1 MTRHYIVAS
10 LGRGRHTATHTFEH
24 SPTKQRFGYPHHET
38 GVCPISARGPECEAR
53 DVFVKPSLF
62 RPYRAAVEVGML
74 VFLYAVYEAVRGA
87 GDASLSV
94 ARDHTSDI
102 VALERVL
109 HMFSERTVQEWSR
122 GVPYLP
128 ALLGVAYM
136 TLHFGATALAVRWVY
151 RERPQAFPLVRTT
164 LIASTALAL
173 AGYVLYPAAPPRLAG
188 LGFSDTVT
196 THTGLNLSSDLLGS
210 FYNPTAAVPSLHF
223 GYALIVGVVLLTLAH
238 RWWVRV
244 LGAVYPAFMLFDIV
258 ATANHFW
265 FDAAAG
271 GAVVVAGWWIARAL
285 LRGSPAAPQL
295 QAVPA

>member
-1 MTRHYIVAS
+1 M
-10 LGRGRHTATHTFEH
+10 
-24 SPTKQRFGYPHHET
+24 
-38 GVCPISARGPECEAR
+38 
-53 DVFVKPSLF
+53 FVKPSLF

>member
-1 MTRHYIVAS
+1 MLVVLMLSSTVA
-10 LGRGRHTATHTFEH
+10 R
-24 SPTKQRFGYPHHET
+24 PH
-38 GVCPISARGPECEAR
+38 
-53 DVFVKPSLF
+53 
-62 RPYRAAVEVGML
+62 RAFVEVGSL
-74 VFLYAVYEAVRGA
+74 AFLYAMYEVVRGA
-87 GDASLSV
+87 GDTSVSV

-109 HMFSERTVQEWSR
+109 HVFNEQAVQEWSR
-122 GVPYLP
+122 GVAYLP
-128 ALLGVAYM
+128 VLLGVAYM

-151 RERPQAFPLVRTT
+151 RERRQAFPLVRTT

-210 FYNPTAAVPSLHF
+210 FYNPLAAVPSLHF
-223 GYALIVGVVLLTLAH
+223 GYALIVGVALAALA
-238 RWWVRV
+238 RRRWVRV
-244 LGAVYPAFMLFDIV
+244 VGALYPAFMLFDIV

-285 LRGSPAAPQL
+285 VREPHRSHASRLRPL
-295 QAVPA
+295 